1 MNETNESKQYKN
13 LVFEEL
19 PEYAVAEDNFHPQF
33 KKVPFYQYYADWC
46 ELYGI
51 TKRELVKSIYDN
63 IKLPLRG
70 TSGSAGYDFYIPHDL
85 QLSRGEN
92 IVILTGIRAKMPKDM
107 FLSLFPRSGQG
118 FKYRIALSNTVG
130 IIDSDYFNA
139 NNYGHIMIKISY
151 DGIASSRRI
160 AFDTSHDNKAITIL
174 NPYTVEP
181 ESNFEITAGTAFAQG
196 IFTKYELTSEEI
208 MYGTNN
214 NRRTGGFGSTNK

>member
-19 PEYAVAEDNFHPQF
+19 PEYAVADDNSHPQF
-33 KKVPFYQYYADWC
+33 KKVPFDQYYADWC

-51 TKRELVKSIYDN
+51 TKREVVKSIYDN
-63 IKLPLRG
+63 IKLPARG

-139 NNYGHIMIKISY
+139 DNYGHIMIKISY
-151 DGIASSRRI
+151 DGIATSRRI
-160 AFDTSHDNKAITIL
+160 VFDTFHDNKAITVG
-174 NPYTVEP
+174 PTSTKP
-181 ESNFEITAGTAFAQG
+181 ESKFEITAGTAFAQG
-196 IFTKYELTSEEI
+196 IFTKYEITLEEI
-208 MYGTNN
+208 MYGINN
-214 NRRTGGFGSTNK
+214 NRRKGGFGSTNK